1 MCGIQGAVALATLLT
16 MAVPVGRQAAP
27 SLPPADAKFDPK
39 RDAAQDIQAALGE
52 ARRTNR
58 RVILDVGGEWCGW
71 CHTLDRYFV
80 EHQDLRA
87 LRDKHY
93 VWIKVNWSPENKN
106 DAVLSRYGRI
116 DEFPHLLVLD
126 QDGSLL
132 QSQDTGV
139 LEQGASYHFD
149 RMKAFLTKWAPR
161 AGG

>member
-1 MCGIQGAVALATLLT
+1 MCGIHGAVALSVLLT
-16 MAVPVGRQAAP
+16 LAMPAGRQAAP
-27 SLPPADAKFDPK
+27 PVPAPDAKYDPK
-39 RDAAQDIQAALGE
+39 RDAAQDIQAALAE

-58 RVILDVGGEWCGW
+58 RVILDVGGEWCSW

-93 VWIKVNWSPENKN
+93 VWIKVNWSPENRN
-106 DAVLSRYGRI
+106 DAVLAKYGRI
-116 DEFPHLLVLD
+116 DAFPHLVVLE

-139 LEQGASYHFD
+139 LEQGSSYNLD
-149 RMKAFLTKWAPR
+149 RMKEFFTKWAPH
-161 AGG
+161 

>member
-1 MCGIQGAVALATLLT
+1 MSGFHGAVAVAALLT
-16 MAVPVGRQAAP
+16 LAGPVARQAASP
-27 SLPPADAKFDPK
+27 LPLPDAKFDPK
-39 RDAAQDIQAALGE
+39 RDAAQDIQAALAE

-58 RVILDVGGEWCGW
+58 RVILDVGGEWCSW

-87 LRDKHY
+87 LRDKLY

-106 DAVLSRYGRI
+106 DAMLSRYGRI
-116 DEFPHLLVLD
+116 DEFPHLLVLE
-126 QDGSLL
+126 QNGSLL

-139 LEQGASYHFD
+139 LEEGSSYNFD
-149 RMKAFLTKWAPR
+149 RMKAFLMKWAPG